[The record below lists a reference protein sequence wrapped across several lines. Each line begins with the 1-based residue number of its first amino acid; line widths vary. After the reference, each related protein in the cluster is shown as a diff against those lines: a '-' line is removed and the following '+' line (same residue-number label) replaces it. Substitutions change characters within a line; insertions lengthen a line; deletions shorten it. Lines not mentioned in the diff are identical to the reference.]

1 MFNAWVLD
9 SSGEVVKHFED
20 CMNISVL
27 SENQMEQSYPDILD
41 AIGFDSS
48 YVRLGD
54 SQGYHFYPLY
64 VYSVNIGSVGAN
76 EFINYFKSFL
86 GFWQC
91 LLCY

>member
-9 SSGEVVKHFED
+9 SSGEVVKYFED

-27 SENQMEQSYPDILD
+27 SGNQMEQSYPDILD
-41 AIGFDSS
+41 AIGFGSS

-64 VYSVNIGSVGAN
+64 VYSVNIG
-76 EFINYFKSFL
+76 
-86 GFWQC
+86 
-91 LLCY
+91 